1 MYDSIGTVSGRNLYM
16 DLGQRSD
23 SNLCYSHLDKTQS
36 HNQELKAN
44 SAGKLNDAKSENN
57 VTSGCTE
64 PTATGYNA
72 LVTTGYIEPKSTGS
86 SRNTAFGYSESDHG
100 ASEYNEGYLRLKVIS
115 EEGVATRSSE
125 TIVQDI

>member
-1 MYDSIGTVSGRNLYM
+1 M

-36 HNQELKAN
+36 HKQELKAS
-44 SAGKLNDAKSENN
+44 SAGKLNDAKSKNN
-57 VTSGCTE
+57 VTSDCTE

-72 LVTTGYIEPKSTGS
+72 LVTTGYIEPKSTGT
-86 SRNTAFGYSESDHG
+86 SRNTAFGYSESGHG
-100 ASEYNEGYLRLKVIS
+100 ASEYNEGYLKVIS